1 MDDVDPYDA
10 VQAVLSEI
18 AETGEVPA
26 GARGRLFAAYDR
38 LRELGDNR
46 RAEICGS
53 ASVALLKQ
61 EQARRADDPAKASFQ
76 DEVLRSLFDIWQSIP
91 TAEVEQFSGE
101 SEVARAA

>member
-1 MDDVDPYDA
+1 MDDVDPYGA

-18 AETGEVPA
+18 AERGQVPA

-61 EQARRADDPAKASFQ
+61 EQARRADDPAKAIFQ
-76 DEVLRSLFDIWQSIP
+76 DEVLRSLFDIWQSIL
-91 TAEVEQFSGE
+91 TEEVEQLSAGN
-101 SEVARAA
+101 EVAQAA